1 MLRPGVWMLAV
12 LTVGIVS
19 ANPIPHINLA
29 IDDLEGP
36 GFAAKG
42 LKASLRGTAEP
53 ELRLEIGAVTL
64 HGRTWRD
71 VRVRCPRLKLEASV
85 IECATAVMEVGEN
98 IPLSFTYSASRKKL
112 DVVLRPGP
120 GEIWRLDADFGKREF
135 RVVIANGKPERLA
148 SWLPAGLPKPG
159 DGTLKGEITFRAT
172 GSVNA
177 QIEVDGLNFS
187 DASGLHAGE
196 KVKAAFRITAEQ
208 RDDEWLWEASADWM
222 AGEVFWQPV
231 YATGSGQHLEAAG
244 ISSAQRTQVRRGNLR
259 LPAVG
264 SAEFNGV
271 WDHGSGE
278 IISADI
284 RSSPLKLSALYAQ
297 ILKPFLDRAAIYDVR
312 AEGEVTAALQIARGR
327 LNTADVQI
335 KGVSME
341 DRGRR
346 FALFGVDGHIPWQQ
360 GAATQARI
368 SVKGGELLRL
378 PFGPFSLPLEMTGM
392 HFAVARVEVPL
403 FDGRLTISDF
413 SAGLAED
420 GWRWSFGGGLT
431 PVSLTQF
438 TQNLG
443 LPTMH
448 GSLSG
453 VIPRMTY
460 ERSTLSIDGALLFR
474 VFDGTIVAKEV
485 RLFDPF
491 GKVPRMQADLEMRNL
506 DLDLLTRTF
515 SFGNITGRVDAQ
527 VADLELANWQPVKFD
542 ARVASSPGEYSRKI
556 SQRAV
561 QNISALGGAGAAAAI
576 QRSFLGFFEQFGYQ
590 KLGLS
595 CKLRNGVCE
604 MSGAEEAPQG
614 YVIVKGGGIPAIT
627 VIGYNRYVSWSELTG
642 RLKRIIQDNVRAIVE

>member
-159 DGTLKGEITFRAT
+159 GGTLKGEITFRAT

-403 FDGRLTISDF
+403 FD
-413 SAGLAED
+413 
-420 GWRWSFGGGLT
+420 
-431 PVSLTQF
+431 
-438 TQNLG
+438 
-443 LPTMH
+443 
-448 GSLSG
+448 
-453 VIPRMTY
+453 
-460 ERSTLSIDGALLFR
+460 
-474 VFDGTIVAKEV
+474 
-485 RLFDPF
+485 PF
-491 GKVPRMQADLEMRNL
+491 GKVLRMQADLEMRNL